1 MEIESPRNF
10 EKGGDQ
16 LSVPE
21 QLVMDE
27 NESSGNAEMGGED
40 DSIMHVGG
48 EIAPNE
54 LTEFDNNLVGVKK
67 FPKEG
72 IEEKDVLMS
81 LALMGE
87 IIGGQCRVKR
97 RNNENA
103 KLIAEEAV
111 QKVRE
116 SNKVR
121 EIYWVFI

>member
-1 MEIESPRNF
+1 
-10 EKGGDQ
+10 
-16 LSVPE
+16 
-21 QLVMDE
+21 
-27 NESSGNAEMGGED
+27 
-40 DSIMHVGG
+40 MHVGS
-48 EIAPNE
+48 EITPNE
-54 LTEFDNNLVGVKK
+54 LIEFDNNLVGVEK
-67 FPKEG
+67 FPREG

-81 LALMGE
+81 LALMRE
-87 IIGGQCRVKR
+87 IIGNQCRAKR